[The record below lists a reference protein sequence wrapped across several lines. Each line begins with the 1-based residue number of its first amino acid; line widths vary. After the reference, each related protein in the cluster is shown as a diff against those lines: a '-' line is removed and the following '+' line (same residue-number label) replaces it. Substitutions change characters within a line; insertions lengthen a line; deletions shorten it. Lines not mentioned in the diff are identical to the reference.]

1 MSKDLILLRA
11 KMLGEM
17 DKYILDT
24 IGDEEIT
31 HIWETYGV
39 PDGATEEDI
48 LLLAE
53 EEESWL
59 DCIGCFAN
67 CCRAAGVIK

>member
-1 MSKDLILLRA
+1 MSQNLISLRA

-17 DKYILDT
+17 NTYILDT

-31 HIWETYGV
+31 NGV
-39 PDGATEEDI
+39 PDGAIEED
-48 LLLAE
+48 LLEIAKE
-53 EEESWL
+53 DECWL

-67 CCRAAGVIK
+67 CCRAAGVIQ